1 MRIGTTIMPIDLQA
15 TTASL
20 LAFPPRDR
28 LRIGETL
35 IERVGGLVD
44 DDVAE
49 SWNAVIERRV
59 AELKTGAVCGIPAE
73 DVFAEIEARLA
84 TRKSAAS

>member
-1 MRIGTTIMPIDLQA
+1 MPIDLQA

-20 LAFPPRDR
+20 LELPPRDR

-35 IERVGGLVD
+35 IESVGGLVD

-59 AELKTGAVCGIPAE
+59 AELKTGAVRGIPAE
-73 DVFAEIEARLA
+73 EVFAEVEARLA
-84 TRKSAAS
+84 ARKSAAS